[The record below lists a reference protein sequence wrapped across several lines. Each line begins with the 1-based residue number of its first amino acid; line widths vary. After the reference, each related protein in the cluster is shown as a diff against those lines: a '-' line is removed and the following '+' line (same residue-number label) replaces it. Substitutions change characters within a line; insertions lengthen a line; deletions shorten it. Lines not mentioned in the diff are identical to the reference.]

1 MSDTLK
7 NTGEARVLTARRFG
21 NSANVVSSSQRP
33 TLTRVVIPA
42 YRGSARLRT
51 IHFVSNIWIQGDG
64 EYLHEEPAIESYGV
78 EVGLRGAVRDDC
90 LSWHRVTRSYGLV
103 EKNSGVGDWGHGGA
117 HDARE

>member
-42 YRGSARLRT
+42 YRGPARLRAV
-51 IHFVSNIWIQGDG
+51 HFVSNIWVHGDG
-64 EYLHEEPAIESYGV
+64 EYLHEESAIESYGV
-78 EVGLRGAVRDDC
+78 EVDLRGAVRDDC
-90 LSWHRVTRSYGLV
+90 LSWHRITPIYGLV
-103 EKNSGVGDWGHGGA
+103 EKNSSVGDWGHDSA
-117 HDARE
+117 HAARE